1 MKWNPGR
8 KKAGIAA
15 RLNAVTS
22 EVSMHTQNHGLNTH
36 IAPPKGIAENAA
48 QTMSSREIAKLTGKA
63 HKHVLADIRA
73 MLTDL
78 EIDWADCS
86 AQYQDSTG
94 RKLPCFNLNREL
106 TDTLLTGYSAK
117 MRLAVIRRWHE
128 LEQRSASREAVTASG
143 TKVIGEIAIMECFT
157 RLLKPAPSSQMLM
170 LTKIAENN
178 GLDPK
183 FLLGY
188 AVDAAPDASDGS
200 SMPTKSATALL
211 KDLGLGGSVVSF
223 NKKLEAAGYLKVL
236 TRKNSKQE
244 VVQFWS
250 ITDKGLVFG
259 KNLTSPQSPRETQ
272 PHWYVDRFLELAK
285 LVGKA

>member
-1 MKWNPGR
+1 MHSHQTLINTPE
-8 KKAGIAA
+8 AA
-15 RLNAVTS
+15 PRFYIQ
-22 EVSMHTQNHGLNTH
+22 QNV
-36 IAPPKGIAENAA
+36 AR
-48 QTMSSREIAKLTGKA
+48 TMSSREIANLTAKRHPDVKRDIQAMASELKVNVSSFA
-63 HKHVLADIRA
+63 HIYLD
-73 MLTDL
+73 
-78 EIDWADCS
+78 
-86 AQYQDSTG
+86 G
-94 RKLPCFNLNREL
+94 RNREQTEYL
-106 TDTLLTGYSAK
+106 LDRVHTDCLLTCYSAGLRMK
-117 MRLAVIRRWHE
+117 VIRRWHE
-128 LEQRSASREAVTASG
+128 LEQQSASREAVTANG

-183 FLLGY
+183 FLPGY
-188 AVDAAPDASDGS
+188 AVDAAPDAAGGS

-211 KDLGLGGSVVSF
+211 KDFGLGGSVVSF
-223 NKKLEAAGYLKVL
+223 NKKLEAVGYLKVL

-244 VVQFWS
+244 CVPFWS
-250 ITDKGLVFG
+250 ITDKGLAYG